1 MEEEID
7 LREIFDIFWSKK
19 LWIILAGIL
28 GIIAGAIYTGFIIVP
43 EYSSSVTMVLTKASD
58 NNNLIEEAITQS
70 DINLN
75 QKLISTYGKI
85 IKSKAIINKVINDL
99 KLDMSYE
106 EVFNKIEVESVTNT
120 DIMQVTV
127 TTRDANTSAMI
138 VNYITD
144 VFQHEIEAIYNI
156 KNTFVIDNGEVDLEP
171 VNVSWVKN
179 IVIFAMVAVILV
191 MMVIFAIYFFDTSIK
206 SKADAEKLLN
216 IPVLAVIPMADDEEG
231 KRNEKK
237 RK

>member
-19 LWIILAGIL
+19 LWIILAGVVGIIL
-28 GIIAGAIYTGFIIVP
+28 GALYTGFIVVP
-43 EYSSSVTMVLTKASD
+43 EYSSSVTLVLTKAT
-58 NNNLIEEAITQS
+58 NGNNLIEEAITQS
-70 DINLN
+70 DITLN

-85 IKSKAIINKVINDL
+85 IKSKVIINKVIADL
-99 KLDMSYE
+99 NLGMSYE
-106 EVFNKIEVESVTNT
+106 EIYDRIEVESVTNT

-127 TTRDANTSAMI
+127 TTGDANTSALI

-144 VFQHEIEAIYNI
+144 VFQTEIENIYNI
-156 KNTFVIDNGEVDLEP
+156 KNTFVIDIGEVNPEP

-179 IVIFAMVAVILV
+179 IIIFTMVAVIFV
-191 MMVIFAIYFFDTSIK
+191 MMIIFIVYFFDTSIK

-216 IPVLAVIPMADDEEG
+216 IPVLAVIPMAEEG
-231 KRNEKK
+231 EERRNEKK

>member
-28 GIIAGAIYTGFIIVP
+28 GIIAGALYTGFIIVP

-99 KLDMSYE
+99 NLDMSYE
-106 EVFNKIEVESVTNT
+106 EVFDKIEVESVTNT
-120 DIMQVTV
+120 DIIQVTV

>member
-19 LWIILAGIL
+19 LWIILAGII

-99 KLDMSYE
+99 NLDMSYE
-106 EVFNKIEVESVTNT
+106 EVFDKIEVESVTNT

-179 IVIFAMVAVILV
+179 VVIFAMVAVILV

>member
-19 LWIILAGIL
+19 LWIILAAVL
-28 GIIAGAIYTGFIIVP
+28 GIILGALYTGLVVVP
-43 EYSSSVTMVLTKASD
+43 EYSSSVTLVLTKSSD
-58 NNNLIEEAITQS
+58 GNNLIEEAITQS
-70 DINLN
+70 DITLN
-75 QKLISTYGKI
+75 QKLIATYGKI
-85 IKSKAIINKVINDL
+85 IKSKAIINKVITDL
-99 KLDMSYE
+99 NLGMSYE
-106 EVFNKIEVESVTNT
+106 ELYDRIEVESVTNT

-127 TTRDANTSAMI
+127 TTIDPNTSALI

-144 VFQHEIEAIYNI
+144 VFQTEIENIYNI
-156 KNTFVIDNGEVDLEP
+156 KNTFVIDNGEVNVEP

-179 IVIFAMVAVILV
+179 IIIFTMVIVIFV
-191 MMVIFAIYFFDTSIK
+191 MMIIFVVYFFDTSIK
-206 SKADAEKLLN
+206 SKADAEKLLD
-216 IPVLAVIPMADDEEG
+216 IPVLAIIPIADGEEG